1 MGAPS
6 GLLKTLVVPA
16 LISLALYLLLS
27 FLIIPFFRR
36 YHQRYSQ
43 YLPLQTISV
52 HTSSLRDR
60 LADALMHLFLPSTW
74 RREARL
80 IEGQNDSGSIF
91 DEEGENM
98 VGFDP
103 SRREALERRR
113 STTSDDQPRLSRDLE
128 EGFMDESDEEDEES
142 RSTSRTRR

>member
-1 MGAPS
+1 
-6 GLLKTLVVPA
+6 
-16 LISLALYLLLS
+16 
-27 FLIIPFFRR
+27 
-36 YHQRYSQ
+36 
-43 YLPLQTISV
+43 
-52 HTSSLRDR
+52 
-60 LADALMHLFLPSTW
+60 MHLFLPSTW

-142 RSTSRTRR
+142 MSTSRTRR